1 MYQKAKKN
9 LQKKHNTE
17 NALVG
22 CGYWG
27 TNIANTI
34 LKIKKK
40 LIIYDSNS
48 KNSKILNKRFK
59 NQTYIKSFKQ
69 ILQNKKIKNIFFATP
84 PSQNFNLI
92 KQALKFKKNIFVE
105 KPGFKKISDFKR
117 IQNLNKHN
125 NIIMVGYIYCYND
138 YINFIKRLIKK
149 KKLGKILYLNFQRQN
164 LGPIR
169 NDVNVKFDLASH
181 DLSILIYFFSKYPK
195 LVNKVEHTFLK
206 KNISDISNL
215 SFKIDGMSVDVSSSW
230 LSPDKIRRITII
242 SEKRMLLYDEMINEK
257 KIKIFNKYAKYPQ
270 IDEFETSFFKK
281 KAKIYEGKNFS
292 PKIKEKEP
300 LMNEIKYFLNCA
312 KNKKQPITNLNF
324 AMKIIEILKRV

>member
-1 MYQKAKKN
+1 MYQKVKKN
-9 LQKKHNTE
+9 LQKKHDAE

-27 TNIANTI
+27 TNIANTL

-59 NQTYIKSFKQ
+59 NQTDIKTYKQ

-84 PSQNFNLI
+84 PSQNFNLLSE
-92 KQALKFKKNIFVE
+92 ALKFKKNIFVE
-105 KPGFKKISDFKR
+105 KPAFKNISDFKK

-125 NIIMVGYIYCYND
+125 SIIMVGYIYCYNN

-164 LGPIR
+164 LGPVR
-169 NDVNVKFDLASH
+169 NDVNVQYDLATH
-181 DLSILIYFFSKYPK
+181 DLSILIYFFSKYPR
-195 LVNKVEHTFLK
+195 LMSKVEHTFLK
-206 KNISDISNL
+206 KKISDISNL
-215 SFKIDGMSVDVSSSW
+215 SFKIGNVSVDIGSSW
-230 LSPDKIRRITII
+230 LNPDKIRRITII
-242 SEKRMLLYDEMINEK
+242 SEKKMLLYNEMNKEK
-257 KIKIFNKYAKYPQ
+257 KIKIFNKYAKYPK

-281 KAKIYEGKNFS
+281 KAKIYEGTNFA
-292 PKIKEKEP
+292 PKIMEKEP

-324 AMKIIEILKRV
+324 AKKIVEILKKV